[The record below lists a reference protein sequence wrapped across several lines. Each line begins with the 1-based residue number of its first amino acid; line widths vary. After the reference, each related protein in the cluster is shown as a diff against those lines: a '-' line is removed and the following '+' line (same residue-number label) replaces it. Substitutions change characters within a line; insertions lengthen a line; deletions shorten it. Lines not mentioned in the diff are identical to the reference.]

1 MGVSTRQVT
10 DQYLLLQGRQFALDL
25 VESFG
30 QQLYSAKGIAD
41 AVKRLSAATEN
52 KPESYAL
59 GINNIVD
66 VLKNASNDLPESSA
80 GEARE
85 E

>member
-30 QQLYSAKGIAD
+30 QRLYSPEGLAD
-41 AVKRLSAATEN
+41 AVKRLAAATEN

-66 VLKNASNDLPESSA
+66 VLANAIKGLPRPSQVKSHD
-80 GEARE
+80 
-85 E
+85 

>member
-1 MGVSTRQVT
+1 MGVSTKQAT

-30 QQLYSAKGIAD
+30 QQLYSTKGIAE
-41 AVKRLSAATEN
+41 AVTRLTAATEN

-59 GINNIVD
+59 GIHNIVD
-66 VLKNASNDLPESSA
+66 VLSNALKDSSHA
-80 GEARE
+80 S
-85 E
+85 

>member
-1 MGVSTRQVT
+1 MGISTRQVT

-30 QQLYSAKGIAD
+30 QQLYSHKGLSD
-41 AVKRLSAATEN
+41 AVKRLDAAAAN

-66 VLKNASNDLPESSA
+66 VLNNTIRGLPQPSLVKSHD
-80 GEARE
+80 
-85 E
+85 

>member
-30 QQLYSAKGIAD
+30 QQLYSPKGLLD
-41 AVKRLSAATEN
+41 AVKRLDAAAAN

-66 VLKNASNDLPESSA
+66 VLNNAIQGLPQPSLVKSHD
-80 GEARE
+80 
-85 E
+85 

>member
-1 MGVSTRQVT
+1 MGINTRQAT

-41 AVKRLSAATEN
+41 AVKRLAAATEN

-59 GINNIVD
+59 GINSVVD
-66 VLKNASNDLPESSA
+66 VLNNAIKSLPQSSPVNSHD
-80 GEARE
+80 
-85 E
+85 

>member
-1 MGVSTRQVT
+1 MGINTRQAT

-41 AVKRLSAATEN
+41 AVKRLAAATEN

-59 GINNIVD
+59 GINNVVD
-66 VLKNASNDLPESSA
+66 VLNNAIKSLPQSSPVNSHD
-80 GEARE
+80 
-85 E
+85 